1 MNRLTRVG
9 AAGAITEAPQH
20 NGVLY
25 TSASPIMSLTRC
37 SAIALIV
44 VALTFPLRAT
54 AQLARRFSLD
64 MNVGPGYLLGG
75 PEVLSR
81 ASIVLDGLLTM
92 RLAKD
97 GRSGLLAGMSVGW
110 QGPPPS
116 GDICRLGQDRQCL
129 DDYPQFSTVGVLAGW
144 TSAAGRV
151 RVLGGVASVRADKK
165 DYADRYD
172 YTVGLPVRVD
182 CAVAKFSHLAVV
194 ASLRGTVL
202 PRYRGNAYTLLA
214 SGLGFRI
221 Y

>member
-1 MNRLTRVG
+1 M
-9 AAGAITEAPQH
+9 P
-20 NGVLY
+20 
-25 TSASPIMSLTRC
+25 PIRC
-37 SAIALIV
+37 SCIALV
-44 VALTFPLRAT
+44 VMALTLPCIAT
-54 AQLARRFSLD
+54 AQSARHPSLD

-81 ASIVLDGLLTM
+81 GSFGADGLLTM

-97 GRSGLLAGMSVGW
+97 GNSGLLAGISVSW
-110 QGPPPS
+110 QAPPPS
-116 GDICRLGQDRQCL
+116 GDICRPGQATQCL
-129 DDYPQFSTVGVLAGW
+129 HDYPQFTTVGVLAGW

-151 RVLGGVASVRADKK
+151 RVLGGVASVRAQPEEQWAKP
-165 DYADRYD
+165 D
-172 YTVGLPVRVD
+172 YTMGFPVRVES
-182 CAVAKFSHLAVV
+182 VLAKFPHLAVV

>member
-1 MNRLTRVG
+1 
-9 AAGAITEAPQH
+9 
-20 NGVLY
+20 
-25 TSASPIMSLTRC
+25 MSSTRC

-44 VALTFPLRAT
+44 VALTFPLRAN
-54 AQLARRFSLD
+54 AQSARAVAIE
-64 MNVGPGYLLGG
+64 MNVGPGYLFGG

-92 RLAKD
+92 RLAKN
-97 GRSGLLAGMSVGW
+97 GSSGLLAGISVGW

-116 GDICRLGQDRQCL
+116 GDRCVLDQAGRCL
-129 DDYPQFSTVGVLAGW
+129 HDYPQFSTVGVLAGW

-151 RVLGGVASVRADKK
+151 RVLGGFASVRADTK
-165 DYADRYD
+165 DYPDRYD

-221 Y
+221 N

>member
-1 MNRLTRVG
+1 
-9 AAGAITEAPQH
+9 
-20 NGVLY
+20 
-25 TSASPIMSLTRC
+25 MSLTRY

-54 AQLARRFSLD
+54 AQLARRLSLD

-81 ASIVLDGLLTM
+81 ASFGADGLLTM

-97 GRSGLLAGMSVGW
+97 GSSGLLAGMSLSW

-116 GDICRLGQDRQCL
+116 GDSCKRDQPYGPCL
-129 DDYPQFSTVGVLAGW
+129 QDYPQFSTVGVLAGW

-151 RVLGGVASVRADKK
+151 RVLGGVASVKAKK
-165 DYADRYD
+165 DYTDYADRYD
-172 YTVGLPVRVD
+172 YTVGLPVRLD

>member
-1 MNRLTRVG
+1 MG
-9 AAGAITEAPQH
+9 AA
-20 NGVLY
+20 
-25 TSASPIMSLTRC
+25 S
-37 SAIALIV
+37 
-44 VALTFPLRAT
+44 
-54 AQLARRFSLD
+54 LARYERWTGVS
-64 MNVGPGYLLGG
+64 PWRTGG
-75 PEVLSR
+75 AVAR
-81 ASIVLDGLLTM
+81 SIALDGLLTV
-92 RLAKD
+92 RLPKV
-97 GRSGLLAGMSVGW
+97 GNSGLLAGMSVSW

-116 GDICRLGQDRQCL
+116 GDKCVPDRPFGQCL
-129 DDYPQFSTVGVLAGW
+129 QNYPQFTTVGVLAGW

-151 RVLGGVASVRADKK
+151 RVLGGVASVRADKE